1 MRFVFTCASASSHT
15 SRGAS
20 EHSAAQ
26 SRKLERNPCG
36 TAPILDPAHPYS
48 EDQKQQQSKDAAAA
62 DQGIAG
68 LAQSPDHRR
77 FSGLVCPAV
86 RTTLRLAGHFLPTV
100 PAIRQSRQGVRSYP
114 ERTDA
119 NGTRMDPRRLLAADP
134 AYASLSDRCRS
145 VIFAFEDL

>member
-1 MRFVFTCASASSHT
+1 MRFVFTCASSHT

-20 EHSAAQ
+20 VHSAAQ
-26 SRKLERNPCG
+26 SPKLERNPCG

-62 DQGIAG
+62 DQDIAG
-68 LAQSPDHRR
+68 LVQSPDHRW
-77 FSGLVCPAV
+77 FSGLICPAV
-86 RTTLRLAGHFLPTV
+86 RTTLGLAGHFLAAV

-119 NGTRMDPRRLLAADP
+119 KWCSGALRWLRRHIP
-134 AYASLSDRCRS
+134 
-145 VIFAFEDL
+145 